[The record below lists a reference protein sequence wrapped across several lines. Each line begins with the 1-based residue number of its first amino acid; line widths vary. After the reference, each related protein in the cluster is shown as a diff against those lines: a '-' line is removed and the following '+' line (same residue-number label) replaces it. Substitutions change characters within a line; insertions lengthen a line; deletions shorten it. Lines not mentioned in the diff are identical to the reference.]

1 LAQRLARGVGQ
12 GERHEERGAHA
23 PHRCRSGSHLHRP
36 VPVNVKDPASLR
48 RHEERG
54 QQHRADGEHRG
65 RLTDRTHHGQSVG
78 GEHARVRK
86 PEQHQRLRGGQR
98 REGCRDDDGETGGG
112 KQQPT

>member
-1 LAQRLARGVGQ
+1 MSDDRAPWPSGQSFLVG
-12 GERHEERGAHA
+12 RA
-23 PHRCRSGSHLHRP
+23 
-36 VPVNVKDPASLR
+36 KDLDVIDSFL
-48 RHEERG
+48 
-54 QQHRADGEHRG
+54 ADGEHRG